1 MNMVSPYF
9 LATQCAHEV
18 KRVPPPGAVLGRV
31 NQGPGPKGI
40 NGYEP
45 KKEAK
50 YDLITVC
57 VPGCVPT

>member
-9 LATQCAHEV
+9 LVTQCAHEV
-18 KRVPPPGAVLGRV
+18 KRVPPPGVVLEFE

-50 YDLITVC
+50 
-57 VPGCVPT
+57 